1 MATPTYLA
9 GLPQFLARNPHVASI
24 VGRKIESARTITA
37 NYNTINKWL
46 ELFKHTQK
54 MLGIPYKNVWNFDE
68 TGVALGV
75 CINQQVIADARKKKA
90 YKKFLELR
98 K

>member
-1 MATPTYLA
+1 
-9 GLPQFLARNPHVASI
+9 
-24 VGRKIESARTITA
+24 
-37 NYNTINKWL
+37 
-46 ELFKHTQK
+46 